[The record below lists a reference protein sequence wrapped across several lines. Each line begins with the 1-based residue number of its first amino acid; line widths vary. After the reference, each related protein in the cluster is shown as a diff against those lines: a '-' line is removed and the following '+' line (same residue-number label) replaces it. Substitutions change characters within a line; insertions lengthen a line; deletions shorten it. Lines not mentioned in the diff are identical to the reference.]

1 MRNVKKYQPQLVVR
15 IRNVPTTDA
24 DGRIA
29 RAISILLKAAARDT
43 ITSKKDTVAEKEK
56 PPHHIPRE
64 EGLIGDHEES
74 DSNE

>member
-1 MRNVKKYQPQLVVR
+1 MRNVKRHQPQLVVR
-15 IRNVPTTDA
+15 IETVLTPDA
-24 DGRIA
+24 DDRIA

-56 PPHHIPRE
+56 SPHHILRE
-64 EGLIGDHEES
+64 KGLTGDHEES